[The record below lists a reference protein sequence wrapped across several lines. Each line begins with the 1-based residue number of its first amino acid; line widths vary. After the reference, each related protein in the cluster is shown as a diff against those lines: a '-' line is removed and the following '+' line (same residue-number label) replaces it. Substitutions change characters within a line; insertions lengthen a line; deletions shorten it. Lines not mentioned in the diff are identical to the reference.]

1 MSRLEIILSA
11 TLTLSVLLNM
21 GLFAYAKNVVS
32 KLINISTELYDL
44 GLIIDNFTVHLESV
58 YEMEMFYGDET
69 LEGLMRHTQA
79 IIDEVEQFSSIY
91 SLTTDL
97 SDEEEGDELDED
109 TEEYE
114 EELTAN

>member
-69 LEGLMRHTQA
+69 LASL
-79 IIDEVEQFSSIY
+79 VEHSRSLSEQLETFEYIY
-91 SLTTDL
+91 SLTEA
-97 SDEEEGDELDED
+97 DENKAEEDDNED
-109 TEEYE
+109 YPETQ
-114 EELTAN
+114 N

>member
-1 MSRLEIILSA
+1 
-11 TLTLSVLLNM
+11 M

-69 LEGLMRHTQA
+69 LNGLIEHARSFNEQMETFNFVYQYA
-79 IIDEVEQFSSIY
+79 EVEDEIQTQMEQTDDN
-91 SLTTDL
+91 TT
-97 SDEEEGDELDED
+97 
-109 TEEYE
+109 
-114 EELTAN
+114 